1 MTALRQSIEAE
12 AKQTPTKPKA
22 AAPKG
27 KAAKSNPSKGSPRE
41 AGAKA
46 RRAEEGGLRQGPP
59 ESERLSSG
67 AFASLR
73 LLLLLRVGAD

>member
-27 KAAKSNPSKGSPRE
+27 KAAPRATPAKVVPE
-41 AGAKA
+41 KREQKPARKKAG
-46 RRAEEGGLRQGPP
+46 
-59 ESERLSSG
+59 
-67 AFASLR
+67 
-73 LLLLLRVGAD
+73 